1 MAVSTALETMISV
14 TDGFSAGFLAFEKRV
29 QHATKPVENLKSVLK
44 SFDRISGLKSFR
56 LAFADLSK
64 HSTAFLFNVRNIG
77 QSFGYIG
84 SAFKGVVST
93 LDKVSSRGDE
103 LAKTSERLGFTVVE
117 LQQFRYVAD
126 LAGVS
131 SENFTKGIRKLSEA
145 SVEAA
150 GGSKVQKEAFKALGI
165 SVKNSEGE
173 IKSSQDL
180 LLELSRRFVET
191 GPKALSASEKIFAAQ
206 KLLGKSGTELI
217 TVLNQG
223 PDAIKAQMDELIKL
237 GYMTEKQ
244 AKASA
249 EYRDALDKMNVA
261 VDNLTTS
268 LAGDI
273 LGPMTSSVEYL
284 TEFLSQNKSVF
295 KEALDPFVK
304 QIPEMA
310 KTFAAALPDVL
321 KVFDKVMWAVN
332 SFVDSVGLFWPTL
345 IIVGS
350 GIIAPLT
357 LSLAALGKAAVSL
370 FKPFVSLFTLIAKI
384 KAPTEKSAV
393 AVNKM
398 SGAADKAGAVVDKM
412 SKKASKSLRRLKKD
426 AKNTET
432 RLNQLTVTTKKT
444 ANGFNLMGNSAV
456 KAGTKLSSSGSKAMG
471 VIGKMVGGLMALDA
485 AGSFFERIT
494 DETERKKGVG
504 RIFVDTLEDLPVL
517 GSFLKGIENLSV
529 GKVDFGESSVPD
541 LTAGMRDLDE
551 SELFRSS
558 TKTINNN
565 THSTID
571 VNFNGFPKNTTIT
584 RRGTVDPSLLGY
596 SMNPAF

>member
-1 MAVSTALETMISV
+1 MAISTALETMISV

-29 QHATKPVENLKSVLK
+29 KHATKPVENLKSALK
-44 SFDRISGLKSFR
+44 SFDRISGLKNFR
-56 LAFADLSK
+56 LAFEDLSK
-64 HSTAFLFNVRNIG
+64 HSAAFLFNVRNIG

-84 SAFKGVVST
+84 NAFKGVVST

-150 GGSKVQKEAFKALGI
+150 GGSKIQKEAFKALGI
-165 SVKNSEGE
+165 SVKKSNGE

-180 LLELSRRFVET
+180 LLELSQRFVET
-191 GPKALSASEKIFAAQ
+191 GPRALSASEKIFAAQ

-223 PDAIKAQMDELIKL
+223 PDAIKAQMDELLKL
-237 GYMTEKQ
+237 GYMTEEQ
-244 AKASA
+244 AKACEKYS
-249 EYRDALDKMNVA
+249 ESLMKMKVA
-261 VDNLTTS
+261 VDNLTTA

-332 SFVDSVGLFWPTL
+332 GFVDSVGLF
-345 IIVGS
+345 
-350 GIIAPLT
+350 
-357 LSLAALGKAAVSL
+357 
-370 FKPFVSLFTLIAKI
+370 
-384 KAPTEKSAV
+384 
-393 AVNKM
+393 
-398 SGAADKAGAVVDKM
+398 
-412 SKKASKSLRRLKKD
+412 
-426 AKNTET
+426 
-432 RLNQLTVTTKKT
+432 
-444 ANGFNLMGNSAV
+444 
-456 KAGTKLSSSGSKAMG
+456 
-471 VIGKMVGGLMALDA
+471 
-485 AGSFFERIT
+485 
-494 DETERKKGVG
+494 
-504 RIFVDTLEDLPVL
+504 
-517 GSFLKGIENLSV
+517 
-529 GKVDFGESSVPD
+529 
-541 LTAGMRDLDE
+541 
-551 SELFRSS
+551 
-558 TKTINNN
+558 
-565 THSTID
+565 
-571 VNFNGFPKNTTIT
+571 
-584 RRGTVDPSLLGY
+584 
-596 SMNPAF
+596 